1 MMVAY
6 CGPGEC
12 KYLGCPQIA
21 KGAEMPST
29 RKKHFEWARRVSS
42 IPAIAT
48 LLCTSHALA
57 AAPAVVVDA
66 QQTIGTG
73 NFNPLQVVVAPNG
86 TVYVAD
92 TFNSRIL
99 QATPGL
105 PGQVNFTQV
114 NTGSANLSFPE
125 GIAVDASGDL
135 YICDTPVNFGL
146 GFNSRILE
154 VKANSNGSLTTNV
167 TQLYSGPQITLPT
180 SLTIDSSNT
189 LFIGVSQ
196 IFGGG
201 AIYSLAAGSGTLQ
214 TVKTGLFGFTPA
226 ALARDAGSNL
236 YFVDS
241 GANSGGIY
249 KVPATGG
256 NAQPVSVGSFNL
268 SAPSGVALD
277 PAGDLFVLATLTSG
291 RNAVVDIPA
300 ASPATPYLIP
310 ISNLQN
316 LNNMALDPNGNIDV
330 AGQTFNGFV
339 TQLNFSN
346 PVYLGGANVSGA
358 GSAVLFN
365 IEFNAP
371 ATFGGFRTVTV
382 GDLGT
387 SSNHALADVA
397 PATTGNCKN
406 PISGGT
412 TAYAPYACVQ
422 TFEATPQYT
431 GTRISAIQVEGPTT
445 AGKTAIL
452 DSTPVYETGNS
463 SAQITY
469 PLDANATALG
479 LIQPQGITASG
490 FDQTVYVADLAG
502 GAVFS
507 VNGLSGSS
515 PNQVSTGGIPLSAPS
530 AVAMNGEGDL
540 FIADY
545 NLGEVVVVPT
555 TTGKAPYVLNT
566 GTLLQH
572 PIALALDVLGDLYI
586 GDSGQAGEDASG
598 GNPGY
603 VVEVPYNGSAINL
616 PTPGVNVI
624 FPQALAA
631 DSLNGNLW
639 IGDGG
644 DLVTAGQLVKVP
656 ANGSNA
662 SAVGVAGVAD
672 PTGLTFDAAENLYI
686 LDGNANTITVM
697 SATGNSHLLSFAGA
711 SLVAP
716 SALVSSAGSQ
726 SFVIANIGD
735 GNSNSLIFLN
745 GNSTTLAFGNQAT
758 NSTSQTQT
766 ATVAN
771 IGNQN
776 LTLSRPDFTIK
787 NSNRAFSILGS
798 STCAAGDT
806 LTFSSTCTFNVQ
818 FAPTAVGAQGE
829 QVTVQSRAY
838 NSGTPQINL
847 TGTGTSTGKA
857 QVVLSS
863 AGGIQAHISGSG
875 RKSFRAAKT
884 KTR

>member
-1 MMVAY
+1 
-6 CGPGEC
+6 
-12 KYLGCPQIA
+12 
-21 KGAEMPST
+21 MPSKSKT
-29 RKKHFEWARRVSS
+29 HFGWARRISAV
-42 IPAIAT
+42 PALAT

-73 NFNPLQVVVAPNG
+73 FFNPSQVVVAPNG

-92 TFNSRIL
+92 PFNNRIL

-114 NTGSANLSFPE
+114 NTGHTALSFPE
-125 GIAVDASGDL
+125 GVAVDAAGDL
-135 YICDTPVNFGL
+135 YISDSPVVFGQ
-146 GFNSRILE
+146 GNSSRILE
-154 VKANSNGSLTTNV
+154 VMANSNGSLTTNV
-167 TQLYSGPQITLPT
+167 SQRYSGAQITLPT

-196 IFGGG
+196 G
-201 AIYSLAAGSGTLQ
+201 AIYSLAAGSNTLQ
-214 TVKTGLFGFTPA
+214 LVKTGLFGFSPA
-226 ALARDAGSNL
+226 ALARDSGSNL

-241 GANSGGIY
+241 SALSGGIY
-249 KVPATGG
+249 VVPATGG
-256 NAQPVSVGSFNL
+256 TAKPVSAGLFNL
-268 SAPSGVALD
+268 SGPSGIALD
-277 PAGDLFVLATLTSG
+277 AAGDIFVLANLPNG

-300 ASPATPYLIP
+300 SSPATPYLIP
-310 ISNLQN
+310 TTNLQD
-316 LNNMALDPNGNIDV
+316 LNTMALDPSGNIDV
-330 AGQTFNGFV
+330 AGANFNGFV

-346 PVYLGGANVSGA
+346 PVDLGAATVFNTGND
-358 GSAVLFN
+358 VLFN
-365 IEFNAP
+365 IEYNAP
-371 ATFGGFRTVTV
+371 STFGGFRAVTV

-387 SSNHALADVA
+387 SKNHALADVVA
-397 PATTGNCKN
+397 GNSGNCRN
-406 PISGGT
+406 PIAGNT
-412 TAYAPYACVQ
+412 TAYAPYTCDQ
-422 TFEATPQYT
+422 TFEAAPQYT
-431 GTRISAIQVEGPTT
+431 GTRISAVQVEGPTT
-445 AGKTAIL
+445 GGKTTIV

-463 SAQITY
+463 AAQITY
-469 PLDANATALG
+469 PLDAKTTALG

-490 FDQTVYVADLAG
+490 FDQTVYVADLSN

-507 VNGLSGSS
+507 INGLNGSS
-515 PNQVSTGGIPLSAPS
+515 PAQVSTGGIPLSAPS

-545 NLGEVVVVPT
+545 NLGQVVVVPT
-555 TTGKAPYVLNT
+555 TTGKSPYVLNT
-566 GTLLQH
+566 GNLLQH
-572 PIALALDVLGDLYI
+572 PIALTVDFLGDLYI
-586 GDSGQAGEDASG
+586 GDSGQAGEDASS

-603 VVEVPYNGSAINL
+603 VVEVPYNGSAVTL
-616 PTPGVNVI
+616 STTGVNVI
-624 FPQALAA
+624 FPQALAV

-656 ANGSNA
+656 ASGSNA
-662 SAVGVAGVAD
+662 IAVNVAGVAD

-697 SATGNSHLLSFAGA
+697 SSTGNSYPLSFAGA
-711 SLVAP
+711 SLSAP

-735 GNSNSLIFLN
+735 GNSNSLVFLN
-745 GNSTTLAFGNQAT
+745 GNSATLAFGNQAA

-776 LTLSRPDFTIK
+776 LTLLRPDYTIT
-787 NSNRAFSILGS
+787 NNNRAFSILGS
-798 STCAAGDT
+798 STCAANET
-806 LTFSSTCTFNVQ
+806 LTTSTTCTLNVQ
-818 FAPTAVGAQGE
+818 FAPTAAGALAE
-829 QVTVQSRAY
+829 QLTVQSRAY
-838 NSGTPQINL
+838 NSGTPQLNL

-857 QVVLSS
+857 QVALFN
-863 AGGIQAHISGSG
+863 AGVIQSHAVNSG

-884 KTR
+884 RAR

>member
-1 MMVAY
+1 
-6 CGPGEC
+6 
-12 KYLGCPQIA
+12 
-21 KGAEMPST
+21 MPSSK
-29 RKKHFEWARRVSS
+29 KKHFGWARSVSS

-92 TFNSRIL
+92 SFNNRIL

-114 NTGSANLSFPE
+114 NTGSVNLAFPE

-135 YICDTPVNFGL
+135 YICDTPNVFGL

-167 TQLYSGPQITLPT
+167 TQLYSGAQITLPT
-180 SLTIDSSNT
+180 SLTIDSANT

-196 IFGGG
+196 MFGGG
-201 AIYSLAAGSGTLQ
+201 AIYSLAAGSTTLQ
-214 TVKTGLFGFTPA
+214 TVRTGLFGFTPA

-256 NAQPVSVGSFNL
+256 NAQPVGVGSFNL
-268 SAPSGVALD
+268 SGPSGVALD
-277 PAGDLFVLATLTSG
+277 AAGDIFVLATLSSG

-316 LNNMALDPNGNIDV
+316 LSTLALDPNGNIDV

-371 ATFGGFRTVTV
+371 ATFGGFRAVTV

-387 SSNHALADVA
+387 STNHALADVA
-397 PATTGNCKN
+397 PASTGNCKN

-412 TAYAPYACVQ
+412 TAYAPSACVQ
-422 TFEATPQYT
+422 TFQATPQYT

-445 AGKTAIL
+445 RGNTAIL

-469 PLDANATALG
+469 PLDAKATALG

-490 FDQTVYVADLAG
+490 FDQTVYVADLAD

-507 VNGLSGSS
+507 INGLNGSS
-515 PNQVSTGGIPLSAPS
+515 PTQVSTGSIALSAPS

-555 TTGKAPYVLNT
+555 TTGKSPFVLNT

-586 GDSGQAGEDASG
+586 GDSGQAGEDASS

-603 VVEVPYNGSAINL
+603 VVEVPYNGPAFALTI
-616 PTPGVNVI
+616 PGVNVI

-662 SAVGVAGVAD
+662 SAVNVVGVAD
-672 PTGLTFDAAENLYI
+672 PTGLTFDAAENLYV
-686 LDGNANTITVM
+686 LDGNASTITVM
-697 SATGNSHLLSFAGA
+697 SAAGNSHLLSFAGA
-711 SLVAP
+711 SLAAP

-726 SFVIANIGD
+726 SLVIANIGD

-758 NSTSQTQT
+758 NSTSQMQT

-771 IGNQN
+771 IGNLN
-776 LTLSRPDFTIK
+776 LTLSRPDFTIT

-798 STCAAGDT
+798 STCAAGDV
-806 LTFSSTCTFNVQ
+806 LSSSSTCTFNVQ

-829 QVTVQSRAY
+829 QVIVQSRAY

-847 TGTGTSTGKA
+847 TGTGTTTGKA
-857 QVVLSS
+857 QVVLFN
-863 AGGIQAHISGSG
+863 AGGVQAHISGSG

-884 KTR
+884 KGR

>member
-1 MMVAY
+1 
-6 CGPGEC
+6 
-12 KYLGCPQIA
+12 
-21 KGAEMPST
+21 MPSSK
-29 RKKHFEWARRVSS
+29 KKHFGWARRVSS

-73 NFNPLQVVVAPNG
+73 NFDPQQVVVAPNG

-92 TFNSRIL
+92 SSNNRIL
-99 QATPGL
+99 QAIPGL

-114 NTGSANLSFPE
+114 NTGSVNLAFPE

-135 YICDTPVNFGL
+135 YICDTPNIFGL
-146 GFNSRILE
+146 GFNSRIFE

-180 SLTIDSSNT
+180 SLTVDSSNT

-196 IFGGG
+196 LFGGG
-201 AIYSLAAGSGTLQ
+201 AIYSLPAGSNTLQ
-214 TVKTGLFGFTPA
+214 TVKTGLFGFSPA

-241 GANSGGIY
+241 NANSGGIY

-268 SAPSGVALD
+268 SGPSGVALD
-277 PAGDLFVLATLTSG
+277 PAGDIFVLATLTNG

-316 LNNMALDPNGNIDV
+316 LNTMALDPNGNIDV

-339 TQLNFSN
+339 TQLDFSN
-346 PVYLGGANVSGA
+346 PVYLGGASVSGA

-371 ATFGGFRTVTV
+371 ATFGGFRAVTV

-397 PATTGNCKN
+397 PASNGSCKN

-463 SAQITY
+463 SAHITY
-469 PLDANATALG
+469 PLDATATALG

-490 FDQTVYVADLAG
+490 FDQTVYVADLAD

-586 GDSGQAGEDASG
+586 GDSGQAGEDASS

-603 VVEVPYNGSAINL
+603 VVEVPYNGSAFTL

-662 SAVGVAGVAD
+662 SVVGVTGVAD

-697 SATGNSHLLSFAGA
+697 RTTGNSHLLSFAGA

-745 GNSTTLAFGNQAT
+745 GNSTTLAFGSQAT

-787 NSNRAFSILGS
+787 NSNHAFSILGS

-806 LTFSSTCTFNVQ
+806 LNSSSTCTFNVQ
-818 FAPTAVGAQGE
+818 FAPTVIGAQGE
-829 QVTVQSRAY
+829 QVIVQSRAY
-838 NSGTPQINL
+838 NSGIPQINL

-857 QVVLSS
+857 QVVLSK

>member
-1 MMVAY
+1 VSSM
-6 CGPGEC
+6 
-12 KYLGCPQIA
+12 K
-21 KGAEMPST
+21 T
-29 RKKHFEWARRVSS
+29 NHFGWARKFSV

-48 LLCTSHALA
+48 VLCTSHALA

-73 NFNPLQVVVAPNG
+73 FFDPMQVVVAPNG

-92 TFNSRIL
+92 SFNNRIL

-114 NTGSANLSFPE
+114 NTGSVTLSFPD

-135 YICDTPVNFGL
+135 YIGDMPNLFGVGL
-146 GFNSRILE
+146 SSRILE

-167 TQLYSGPQITLPT
+167 TQLYTGPLLTLPT

-189 LFIGVSQ
+189 LFVGVSEP
-196 IFGGG
+196 FGTG
-201 AIYSLAAGSGTLQ
+201 AIYSLAPGSGTLQ
-214 TVKTGLFGFTPA
+214 KVKTGLTFFTPA
-226 ALARDAGSNL
+226 ALARDSASNL

-241 GANSGGIY
+241 SANSGGIY

-256 NAQPVSVGSFNL
+256 TAQPVSVGSFNL
-268 SAPSGVALD
+268 SAPSGIALD
-277 PAGDLFVLATLTSG
+277 PAGDIFVLATLPNG

-300 ASPATPYLIP
+300 LSPATPYLIP
-310 ISNLQN
+310 TTNLQN
-316 LNNMALDPNGNIDV
+316 LNTMALDPNGNIDV
-330 AGQTFNGFV
+330 AGNNFNGFV

-346 PVYLGGANVSGA
+346 PVNLGGANVFA
-358 GSAVLFN
+358 TGSAVLFN

-371 ATFGGFRTVTV
+371 ATFSGFRAVTV

-387 SSNHALADVA
+387 SKNHALADVVA
-397 PATTGNCKN
+397 GNTGNCKN
-406 PISGGT
+406 PISGST
-412 TAYAPYACVQ
+412 NAYAPYTCDQ

-431 GTRISAIQVEGPTT
+431 GTRISAVQVEGPTSG
-445 AGKTAIL
+445 GKTAIL
-452 DSTPVYETGNS
+452 DSTPVYEMGNS
-463 SAQITY
+463 EAQITY
-469 PLDANATALG
+469 PLDAKATALG
-479 LIQPQGITASG
+479 LIQPQGIAASG
-490 FDQTVYVADLAG
+490 FDQTVYVADLSN

-507 VNGLSGSS
+507 ISGLSGAS
-515 PNQVSTGGIPLSAPS
+515 PAQVSTGGIPLSAPS

-555 TTGKAPYVLNT
+555 TTGKSPYVLNT

-572 PIALALDVLGDLYI
+572 PISLTVDFLGDLYI
-586 GDSGQAGEDASG
+586 GDSGQAGEDASS

-603 VVEVPYNGSAINL
+603 VVEVSYNGSAFIL

-639 IGDGG
+639 VGDGG
-644 DLVTAGQLVKVP
+644 DSATPGQLVKVP

-662 SAVGVAGVAD
+662 SAVGIAGVAD

-686 LDGNANTITVM
+686 LDGNASTITVM
-697 SATGNSHLLSFAGA
+697 PATGNSHPLSFAGA
-711 SLVAP
+711 SLAAP

-745 GNSTTLAFGNQAT
+745 GNSATLAFGNQAA
-758 NSTSQTQT
+758 NSSSQTQT

-776 LTLSRPDFTIK
+776 LTLSRPDYTIT
-787 NSNRAFSILGS
+787 NNNRAFSILGS

-806 LTFSSTCTFNVQ
+806 LTSSSTCTLNVQ
-818 FAPTAVGAQGE
+818 FAPAAAGALSE
-829 QVTVQSRAY
+829 QLTVQSRAY
-838 NSGTPQINL
+838 NNGTPQLNL

-857 QVVLSS
+857 QVVLSN
-863 AGGIQAHISGSG
+863 AGMIQAHISGSG

-884 KTR
+884 RAR

>member
-1 MMVAY
+1 
-6 CGPGEC
+6 
-12 KYLGCPQIA
+12 
-21 KGAEMPST
+21 MPSS
-29 RKKHFEWARRVSS
+29 RKKPFEWARRVSS

-73 NFNPLQVVVAPNG
+73 NFDPLQVVVAPNG
-86 TVYVAD
+86 AVYVAD
-92 TFNSRIL
+92 SFNNRIL

-105 PGQVNFTQV
+105 PGQVNFTPV
-114 NTGSANLSFPE
+114 NTGSVNLAFPE

-135 YICDTPVNFGL
+135 YICDSPNLFGL

-154 VKANSNGSLTTNV
+154 VKANSSGSLTTNV
-167 TQLYSGPQITLPT
+167 TQVYAGPQITLPT

-201 AIYSLAAGSGTLQ
+201 AIYSLAAGSSTLQ
-214 TVKTGLFGFTPA
+214 TVKTGIFGFTPA

-277 PAGDLFVLATLTSG
+277 PAGDIFVLATLPSG
-291 RNAVVDIPA
+291 RNGVVDIPA

-310 ISNLQN
+310 MSNLQN
-316 LNNMALDPNGNIDV
+316 LNTMALDPNGNIDV

-339 TQLNFSN
+339 TQLDFSN

-371 ATFGGFRTVTV
+371 ATFGGFRAVTV

-387 SSNHALADVA
+387 SSNHALADVV

-452 DSTPVYETGNS
+452 DSTPIYETGNS

-469 PLDANATALG
+469 PLDASATALG

-555 TTGKAPYVLNT
+555 TTGKSPYVLNT
-566 GTLLQH
+566 GNLLQH

-586 GDSGQAGEDASG
+586 GDSGQAGEDASS

-603 VVEVPYNGSAINL
+603 IVEVPYNGSAFTL
-616 PTPGVNVI
+616 PTPGVHVI

-662 SAVGVAGVAD
+662 SAVTVAGVAD

-697 SATGNSHLLSFAGA
+697 SATGNSQLLSFAGA

-745 GNSTTLAFGNQAT
+745 GNSATLAFGNQAT
-758 NSTSQTQT
+758 NSTSQMQT

-776 LTLSRPDFTIK
+776 LTLLRPDFTIK

-806 LTFSSTCTFNVQ
+806 LTSSSTCTFNVQ
-818 FAPTAVGAQGE
+818 FAPTAVGLQGE

-847 TGTGTSTGKA
+847 TGTGASTGKA
-857 QVVLSS
+857 QVALSGV
-863 AGGIQAHISGSG
+863 GGVQAHISGSG

-884 KTR
+884 KVR

>member
-1 MMVAY
+1 
-6 CGPGEC
+6 
-12 KYLGCPQIA
+12 
-21 KGAEMPST
+21 MPSSK
-29 RKKHFEWARRVSS
+29 KKHFQWARRVSS

-57 AAPAVVVDA
+57 AVPAVVVDA

-73 NFNPLQVVVAPNG
+73 NFDPLQVVVAPNG

-92 TFNSRIL
+92 TFNNRIL

-105 PGQVNFTQV
+105 PGQVNFTPV
-114 NTGSANLSFPE
+114 NTGSVTLAFPE

-135 YICDTPVNFGL
+135 YICDTPNIFGL

-154 VKANSNGSLTTNV
+154 VKANGNGSLTTNV

-196 IFGGG
+196 ILGGG

-214 TVKTGLFGFTPA
+214 TVKTGVSGFTPA

-241 GANSGGIY
+241 SANSGGIY

-268 SAPSGVALD
+268 SGPSGIALD
-277 PAGDLFVLATLTSG
+277 PAGDIFVLATLPSG
-291 RNAVVDIPA
+291 RNGVVDIPA

-310 ISNLQN
+310 MSNLQN
-316 LNNMALDPNGNIDV
+316 LNTMALDSNGNIDV

-339 TQLNFSN
+339 TQLDFSN

-371 ATFGGFRTVTV
+371 ATFGGFRAVTV

-397 PATTGNCKN
+397 PATNGSCKN

-431 GTRISAIQVEGPTT
+431 GTRISAIQVEGPTI

-469 PLDANATALG
+469 PLDASATALG

-490 FDQTVYVADLAG
+490 FDQTVYVADLAN

-507 VNGLSGSS
+507 ITGLSGSS
-515 PNQVSTGGIPLSAPS
+515 PNQVSTGNIPLSAPS

-555 TTGKAPYVLNT
+555 TTGKSPYVLNT

-586 GDSGQAGEDASG
+586 GDSGQAGEDASS

-603 VVEVPYNGSAINL
+603 VVEVPYNGSAFTL
-616 PTPGVNVI
+616 PIPGVHVI

-656 ANGSNA
+656 ANGGNA
-662 SAVGVAGVAD
+662 SAVSVAGVAD

-697 SATGNSHLLSFAGA
+697 SATGNSQLLSFAGA

-758 NSTSQTQT
+758 NSTSQTQM

-806 LTFSSTCTFNVQ
+806 LTSSSTCTFNVQ
-818 FAPTAVGAQGE
+818 FAPTAVGLLGE
-829 QVTVQSRAY
+829 QVIVQSRAY

-847 TGTGTSTGKA
+847 TGTGTSTRKS
-857 QVVLSS
+857 QVVLFSV
-863 AGGIQAHISGSG
+863 GGTQAHISGSG

-884 KTR
+884 KVR

>member
-1 MMVAY
+1 
-6 CGPGEC
+6 
-12 KYLGCPQIA
+12 
-21 KGAEMPST
+21 MPST
-29 RKKHFEWARRVSS
+29 KKEHFEWARRVSS

-73 NFNPLQVVVAPNG
+73 NFDPLQVVVAPNG

-92 TFNSRIL
+92 SFNNRIL

-114 NTGSANLSFPE
+114 NTGSVTLSFPE
-125 GIAVDASGDL
+125 GITVDASGDL
-135 YICDTPVNFGL
+135 YICDTPNLFGP
-146 GFNSRILE
+146 GNSRILE
-154 VKANSNGSLTTNV
+154 VKANRNGNLTTNV
-167 TQLYSGPQITLPT
+167 TQLYSGSQLTLPT

-196 IFGGG
+196 MFGGG
-201 AIYSLAAGSGTLQ
+201 AIYSLAAGSNTLQ

-256 NAQPVSVGSFNL
+256 TAQPVSVGSFNL
-268 SAPSGVALD
+268 SGPSGVALD
-277 PAGDLFVLATLTSG
+277 PAGDIFILATLPSG

-310 ISNLQN
+310 MSNLQN
-316 LNNMALDPNGNIDV
+316 LNTMALDPNGNIDV

-339 TQLNFSN
+339 TQLDFSN
-346 PVYLGGANVSGA
+346 PVNLGGANVFGA

-371 ATFGGFRTVTV
+371 ATFGGFRAVTV

-387 SSNHALADVA
+387 SSNHALADVV

-422 TFEATPQYT
+422 AFEATPQYT

-445 AGKTAIL
+445 AGKNAIL

-469 PLDANATALG
+469 PLDAKATALG
-479 LIQPQGITASG
+479 LIQPQGIIASG
-490 FDQTVYVADLAG
+490 FDQTVYVADLAS

-507 VNGLSGSS
+507 ISGLNGSS
-515 PNQVSTGGIPLSAPS
+515 PNQVSTGSIPLSAPS

-555 TTGKAPYVLNT
+555 TTGKSPYVLNT

-572 PIALALDVLGDLYI
+572 PISLALDVLGDLYV
-586 GDSGQAGEDASG
+586 GDSGQAGEDASS

-603 VVEVPYNGSAINL
+603 VVEVPYNGPAFTL

-644 DLVTAGQLVKVP
+644 DLITAGQLVKVP

-662 SAVGVAGVAD
+662 SAANVAGVAD

-697 SATGNSHLLSFAGA
+697 SATGNSQLLSFAGA

-745 GNSTTLAFGNQAT
+745 GNSATLAFGSQAT
-758 NSTSQTQT
+758 NSTSQAQT

-776 LTLSRPDFTIK
+776 LTLSRPDYTIT

-798 STCAAGDT
+798 STCAAGLT
-806 LTFSSTCTFNVQ
+806 LTSSSTCTFNVQ
-818 FAPTAVGAQGE
+818 FAPTATGAQGE

-838 NSGTPQINL
+838 NSGTPQLNL

-857 QVVLSS
+857 QVAPSS
-863 AGGIQAHISGSG
+863 TGGVQAHISGNG

-884 KTR
+884 RAR